1 MARGD
6 ELLAA
11 SVVSGLDEDDAFD
24 LVVRLRAG
32 ERSALAEAYD
42 RHHAPVRAFANKLVG
57 DPTAAED
64 LVHDTFLALP
74 SAIRRF
80 EGRSSLRTFLIA
92 IAVRLCHKHVRAA
105 TRQHGARD
113 RVTRRDVTEDVPLP
127 SAARAQAELAAAL
140 ARALDTLPIDQRVAF
155 TLCTLDER
163 TSREAAE
170 ILGVNEVTVR
180 TRMARAREKLRAHL
194 ASEGLP

>member
-6 ELLAA
+6 ELLAPTVA
-11 SVVSGLDEDDAFD
+11 ADREDDDVLD
-24 LVVRLRAG
+24 LLVRLRAG

-42 RHHAPVRAFANKLVG
+42 RHHAALRAFANKLVG
-57 DPTAAED
+57 DPSAAED

-74 SAIRRF
+74 TAIRRF
-80 EGRSSLRTFLIA
+80 EGRSSLRTFLVA

-105 TRQHGARD
+105 TRLRGARE
-113 RVTRRDVTEDVPLP
+113 RVARRDVREDVPLP
-127 SAARAQAELAAAL
+127 SAGRARAELAEAL
-140 ARALDTLPIDQRVAF
+140 ARALDTLPIDQRLAF
-155 TLCTLDER
+155 TLCVLDER

-180 TRMARAREKLRAHL
+180 TRMSRARESLRAHL
-194 ASEGLP
+194 ASEGIP